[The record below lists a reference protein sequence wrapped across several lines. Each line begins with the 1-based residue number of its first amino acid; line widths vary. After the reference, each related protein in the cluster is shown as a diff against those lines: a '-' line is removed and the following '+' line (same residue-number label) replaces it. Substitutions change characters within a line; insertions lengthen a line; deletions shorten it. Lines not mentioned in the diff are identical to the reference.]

1 MSIII
6 PSAEDYRKSIKSD
19 WLFSDNVLPDAH
31 FLDMDVKYGGSVVSA
46 PIEKGS
52 FFSYNK
58 TTEPIQINATIAFD
72 GSNTYLQSVLNN
84 LNTLKSSVT
93 TFSIITPFF
102 EFQSMTLESFDYSL
116 RTKNGLGVLYIKAD
130 FIEIKEIVI
139 NYGNSDTITQTQSK
153 NVSAVSTVQGGLKQ
167 AKIPTKE
174 ETKTGNQIMDAIK
187 DNKNNIEILLQINN
201 FLN

>member
-1 MSIII
+1 MIII
-6 PSAEDYRKSIKSD
+6 PSTEDYRKSIESD
-19 WLFSDNVLPDAH
+19 WIFSDNVLPNAH

-58 TTEPIQINATIAFD
+58 TTEPIQISAMLTFD

-84 LNTLKSSVT
+84 LSTLKNSVT
-93 TFSIITPFF
+93 TFSITTPFF

-116 RTKNGLGVLYIKAD
+116 RTKNGLGVLYIKGE
-130 FIEIKEIVI
+130 FVEIKEIVV

-167 AKIPTKE
+167 AKTPTQK
-174 ETKTGNQIMDAIK
+174 ETKTGNPIMDAIK
-187 DNKNNIEILLQINN
+187 DNKNNIELLLQLNN

>member
-6 PSAEDYRKSIKSD
+6 PSAEDYKKFIKSE
-19 WLFSDNVLPDAH
+19 WLFSDNVLPNAH

-58 TTEPIQINATIAFD
+58 TTEPIQISAMLAFD

-84 LNTLKSSVT
+84 LSTLKNSVT
-93 TFSIITPFF
+93 TFSITTPFW

-116 RTKNGLGVLYIKAD
+116 RTKNGLGVLYIKGE
-130 FIEIKEIVI
+130 FVEIKEIVI

-167 AKIPTKE
+167 AKTPTQE
-174 ETKTGNQIMDAIK
+174 ETKTGNPIMDAIK
-187 DNKNNIEILLQINN
+187 DNKNNIEWLLQLNN